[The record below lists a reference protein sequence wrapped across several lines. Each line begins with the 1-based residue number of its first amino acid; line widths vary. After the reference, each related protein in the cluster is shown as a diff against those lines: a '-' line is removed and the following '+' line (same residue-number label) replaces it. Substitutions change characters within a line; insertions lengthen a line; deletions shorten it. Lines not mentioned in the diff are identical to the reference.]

1 VDRESRNSQGFFNPL
16 VRQPSSHWRAPDPYD
31 PADISFLTALFALL
45 AATAWGSGDFTGGL
59 AARRFCPCYASA
71 AHSPSLPSVAVDTQW
86 ILGVA
91 GTLFFLLATRAGR
104 LDIAAVLGSLYPAAT
119 AVLAKLI
126 TKESIAR
133 LQVVGMAVAVLAVAL
148 MTI

>member
-1 VDRESRNSQGFFNPL
+1 MEFS
-16 VRQPSSHWRAPDPYD
+16 
-31 PADISFLTALFALL
+31 
-45 AATAWGSGDFTGGL
+45 AW
-59 AARRFCPCYASA
+59 
-71 AHSPSLPSVAVDTQW
+71 
-86 ILGVA
+86 
-91 GTLFFLLATRAGR
+91 R

-148 MTI
+148 ITI

>member
-1 VDRESRNSQGFFNPL
+1 MVRAISRVVWPL
-16 VRQPSSHWRAPDPYD
+16 VD
-31 PADISFLTALFALL
+31 FALV
-45 AATAWGSGDFTGGL
+45 T
-59 AARRFCPCYASA
+59 RRQLIPPAFPV
-71 AHSPSLPSVAVDTQW
+71 LLLTLNGV
-86 ILGVA
+86 LGVA

-133 LQVVGMAVAVLAVAL
+133 LQVVGMAVAVLVVAL
-148 MTI
+148 ITI